1 MPTAPLEAIIPWSR
15 LLRDIHNHQVLPIIG
30 PGLVTHPDARGE
42 ETPYVTSLSLRLAR
56 KLGVDSSD
64 ATDLNRVACAHL
76 MAKGKRNDIYEEL
89 REMVEADASLPI
101 PRGIADL
108 AAIRDFD
115 LFVTSTFD
123 PFLARSLRQTRPGYR
138 PEAGGLSAFHP
149 NNPIDLPVTPPP
161 AFVYHVL
168 GAWDT
173 YPDFAVWEEDFL
185 EFLCGLLEQKDSL
198 KNLFDQLGHRSLLL
212 IGSPFDDWIVRFFL
226 RVAKRKRLSTT
237 ECNDYLAENPCLLG
251 EPMVFY
257 FDKITGSPRI
267 LPLAPAEF
275 VAELRKRWEEKYAT
289 LTTQELLDSIP
300 DDMERSSVFISY
312 SRDDLETALTLA
324 GGLRAA
330 GIPVWLDKKR
340 LNPGGD
346 WETALMR
353 AVKSRSSLFISLI
366 SCATEADGRRYVHT
380 ERKWAAEMHVPG
392 EVFYIPVIIDNTR
405 TPSMEPEVFSRI
417 HRHHLPDGEVDEKFA
432 LLISRY
438 LKQYREHGE
447 VRDV

>member
-1 MPTAPLEAIIPWSR
+1 MLDAPLTDTIPWSR
-15 LLRDIHNHQVLPIIG
+15 LLRDIHKRQVLPVIG
-30 PGLVTHPDARGE
+30 PGLITQPDAKGN
-42 ETPYVTSLSLRLAR
+42 ETPYVASLAPKLAR
-56 KLGVDSSD
+56 ALGVDSSD
-64 ATDLNRVACAHL
+64 ATDLNRVACSHL
-76 MAKGKRNDIYEEL
+76 MAKGKRAEIYEEL
-89 REMVEADASLPI
+89 REFVEADASLPI
-101 PRGIADL
+101 PRGITDL

-115 LFVTSTFD
+115 LFITSTFD
-123 PFLARSLRQTRPGYR
+123 PFLARALRQMRPGYR
-138 PEAGGLSAFHP
+138 PEAGGLAAFHP
-149 NNPIDLPVTPPP
+149 NNPIDLPVTLPP

-185 EFLCGLLEQKDSL
+185 EFLCGLLEQKDNL
-198 KNLFDQLGHRSLLL
+198 KNLFAQLGNRSLLL

-237 ECNDYLAENPCLLG
+237 ECNDYLAENPGLLG

-267 LPLAPAEF
+267 LPLAPADF

-300 DDMERSSVFISY
+300 EDMERGSVFISY
-312 SRDDLETALTLA
+312 SRDDLPKALTLA

-330 GIPVWLDKKR
+330 GIPVWLDKQR

-346 WETALMR
+346 WEIALMR

-366 SCATEADGRRYVHT
+366 SKATEGDGSRYVHT

-392 EVFYIPVIIDNTR
+392 EVFYIPVIIDETSQ
-405 TPSMEPEVFSRI
+405 PAMEPEIFSRI
-417 HRHHLPDGEVDEKFA
+417 HRHELPNGEVDESFV

-438 LKQYREHGE
+438 LEQYREHGE
-447 VRDV
+447 VSDV